1 MTIKNRLSI
10 SNFLMIV
17 IPTIL
22 ALVIGFTAI
31 AVIWI
36 PLVHQN
42 NIGVRDL
49 EDFEKA
55 STFIVQQTSDKL
67 MSENRKGKREI
78 STVAEYLRS
87 ITGYTVQIIAENGD
101 VQTFGS
107 ESPEDIEALRMAA
120 DHLNKPG
127 IVSIGTNAVNKSIVV
142 TPHGTYSLYVYGTEL
157 KTRVWPGRT
166 AAKVAIV
173 LIAAAVMLTI
183 FLTNRFL
190 TRFVFQHIQEALEE
204 LSQGVHQ
211 IRDGNLGIRIQHKT
225 SDEFAPICEDFN
237 DMADRLKKSVSLIQN
252 QEKNRKELLAGMSH
266 DLRSPLTSIK
276 AYTEGLIDGVA
287 KTPEAQARYLAMIQ
301 TKVNEIE
308 SMITNLFTFSKMDL
322 EEYPCYP
329 EILDLEKEVMA
340 LIRQNRDEYEARG
353 LNIDC
358 SNVRSCGK
366 IYADPGQFRSIVSN
380 ILGNSLKYKE
390 QVSGCVSI
398 KTSHDQSSI
407 QLLIEDDGP
416 GVPEEALS
424 KLFEVF
430 YRSDPSRS
438 NPQKG
443 SGLGLAIAQK
453 AVLRM
458 RGSIR
463 AENIEPHGLRM
474 ILSFPKYK
482 EGLF

>member
-1 MTIKNRLSI
+1 MTIKSRLSI

-22 ALVIGFTAI
+22 ALVIGFIGI

-55 STFIVQQTSDKL
+55 STFIVQQTSEKL
-67 MSENRKGKREI
+67 MSEDRKGKREI
-78 STVAEYLRS
+78 STAAEYLRS
-87 ITGYTVQIIAENGD
+87 ITGYTVQIIAEDGD

-107 ESPEDIEALRMAA
+107 ESAEDIETLRLAA

-127 IVSIGTNAVNKSIVV
+127 IVSIGTNAVNKSVV
-142 TPHGTYSLYVYGTEL
+142 ATPRGTYVLYVYGTEL

-166 AAKVAIV
+166 AAKVALV
-173 LIAAAVMLTI
+173 LIAVAVMLTI

-204 LSQGVHQ
+204 LSKGVHQ

-225 SDEFAPICEDFN
+225 ADEFSPICEDFN
-237 DMADRLKKSVSLIQN
+237 DMAERLKKSVSLIQN

-329 EILDLEKEVMA
+329 EILDLEKEVTA
-340 LIRQNRDEYEARG
+340 LIRQNSDEYQARG
-353 LNIDC
+353 LKLDC
-358 SNVRSCGK
+358 SQLHACGK
-366 IYADPGQFRSIVSN
+366 IYADPGQLRSVISN
-380 ILGNSLKYKE
+380 IIGNSLKYKE
-390 QVSGCVSI
+390 QASGCVSI
-398 KTSHDQSSI
+398 KSSYDANGI
-407 QLLIEDDGP
+407 RLFIEDDGP
-416 GVPEEALS
+416 GVPKEALT

-438 NPQKG
+438 NTQKG

-453 AVLRM
+453 AVFRM
-458 RGSIR
+458 GGSIW
-463 AENIEPHGLRM
+463 AENVEPHGLRM
-474 ILSFPKYK
+474 VLIFPEYK
-482 EGLF
+482 EALF

>member
-1 MTIKNRLSI
+1 MKAMRRIYMTIKNRLSI

-55 STFIVQQTSDKL
+55 STFIVQQTEDKL
-67 MSENRKGKREI
+67 MSENRKGRREI

-87 ITGYTVQIIAENGD
+87 ITGYTVQIISENGD

-107 ESPEDIEALRMAA
+107 ESPEDIEALRVAA

-237 DMADRLKKSVSLIQN
+237 DMAERLKKSVSLIQN

-322 EEYPCYP
+322 E
-329 EILDLEKEVMA
+329 
-340 LIRQNRDEYEARG
+340 
-353 LNIDC
+353 
-358 SNVRSCGK
+358 
-366 IYADPGQFRSIVSN
+366 
-380 ILGNSLKYKE
+380 
-390 QVSGCVSI
+390 
-398 KTSHDQSSI
+398 
-407 QLLIEDDGP
+407 
-416 GVPEEALS
+416 
-424 KLFEVF
+424 
-430 YRSDPSRS
+430 
-438 NPQKG
+438 
-443 SGLGLAIAQK
+443 
-453 AVLRM
+453 
-458 RGSIR
+458 
-463 AENIEPHGLRM
+463 
-474 ILSFPKYK
+474 
-482 EGLF
+482 